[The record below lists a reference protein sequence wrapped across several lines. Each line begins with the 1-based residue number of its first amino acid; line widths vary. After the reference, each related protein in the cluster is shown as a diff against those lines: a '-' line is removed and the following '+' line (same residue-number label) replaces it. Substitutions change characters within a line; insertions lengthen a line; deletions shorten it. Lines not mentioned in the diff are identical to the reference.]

1 MTDINT
7 NKTMLQLPSSS
18 LAINMLLPSVV
29 MLKVVA
35 GWYLNLTTNP
45 NMLNQLKKIKPLKT
59 VATIG
64 DSGYIVL
71 SDGSVARLLKP
82 VVVNNKPSYNM
93 VIDGTLRRITS
104 KKLLLA
110 ALVA

>member
-1 MTDINT
+1 
-7 NKTMLQLPSSS
+7 
-18 LAINMLLPSVV
+18 
-29 MLKVVA
+29 
-35 GWYLNLTTNP
+35 
-45 NMLNQLKKIKPLKT
+45 MLNQLKKTKPVKA

>member
-1 MTDINT
+1 
-7 NKTMLQLPSSS
+7 ML
-18 LAINMLLPSVV
+18 A
-29 MLKVVA
+29 
-35 GWYLNLTTNP
+35 LTFTSTQP
-45 NMLNQLKKIKPLKT
+45 LISPMIHKLKKTKPVKA

>member
-1 MTDINT
+1 M
-7 NKTMLQLPSSS
+7 S
-18 LAINMLLPSVV
+18 
-29 MLKVVA
+29 KVVA
-35 GWYLNLTTNP
+35 GWYLNLITNP

>member
-1 MTDINT
+1 LLALPQSATQPLISPMINKLE
-7 NKTMLQLPSSS
+7 KTKPVK
-18 LAINMLLPSVV
+18 A
-29 MLKVVA
+29 VA
-35 GWYLNLTTNP
+35 
-45 NMLNQLKKIKPLKT
+45 KIE
-59 VATIG
+59 

-104 KKLLLA
+104 KKLLTA
-110 ALVA
+110 ALVTMKYLKS